1 MKFRCERDALVE
13 AFGAAARAV
22 ASRTALPVL
31 AGVRLQ
37 LTGDTLQLTGTDL
50 DLTIDV
56 SASAAGIVDGICVIP
71 ARLGA
76 DILRAVE
83 PGAVTITVD
92 GDQARIEAGRSVFSV
107 RTLPAEEFPKLAAPP
122 TTAVTLGTKEL
133 IDALKQVIPAASHDD
148 ARPILTGVLLAAEA
162 GGLRLVATDSYR
174 LAVRD
179 LPGTSVLAEGQ
190 SVLVPG
196 RALSELTRL
205 AGSAS
210 EVVLRLGEREAA
222 FDVGTTRLTTR
233 LIEGQFPA
241 YRNLIPASLPNKL
254 VINRQSLL
262 DALRRVRLL
271 AKDATPVRLRMSPT
285 GVELVAIAQDVGQ
298 ATEDIEAVFEGA
310 DLTVAF
316 NPEFLAAGVEL
327 AQGDELT
334 LETTDALKQAVIRS
348 VGRSD
353 YLYLLMPVRV
363 S

>member
-1 MKFRCERDALVE
+1 VKFRCERDALVE
-13 AFGAAARAV
+13 AFGSAARAV
-22 ASRTALPVL
+22 ASRTAQPVL
-31 AGVRLQ
+31 SGVRLE
-37 LTGDTLQLTGTDL
+37 LTGDSLHLTGTDL

-56 SASAAGIVDGICVIP
+56 TTAAAGMVDGTCVIP
-71 ARLGA
+71 ARLGS

-83 PGAVTITVD
+83 PGAVTVTVD
-92 GDQARIEAGRSVFSV
+92 GDQAKIEAGRSVFTV
-107 RTLPAEEFPKLAAPP
+107 RTLPIEDFPKLGAPS
-122 TTAVTLGTKEL
+122 TGAVTLGAKEL
-133 IDALKQVIPAASHDD
+133 VDALKQVIPAASHDD

-179 LPGTSVLAEGQ
+179 LPGTSVLSEGQ

-196 RALSELTRL
+196 RALSELSRL

-210 EVVLRLGEREAA
+210 EVTLRLGDREAA
-222 FDVGTTRLTTR
+222 FEVSGVRLTTR
-233 LIEGQFPA
+233 LIEGSFPA
-241 YRNLIPASLPNKL
+241 YRNLIPASLPNTL
-254 VINRQSLL
+254 SVGRQALL

-271 AKDATPVRLRMSPT
+271 AKDATPIRLRMSST
-285 GVELVAIAQDVGQ
+285 GVELIAIAQDVGQ
-298 ATEDIEAVFEGA
+298 ATEDVEASYAGA

-316 NPEFLAAGVEL
+316 NPEFLVAGVEL

-334 LETTDALKQAVIRS
+334 LQTTDALKQAVIRA
-348 VGRSD
+348 VGRED